1 MKKSIIDLV
10 NKDRIQKHLAEMI
23 EIPSINPFDNEAT
36 KENSEAVFADY
47 LLAKFE
53 DLGLEIGQHEVAPFR
68 SNIWAKFQGTASK
81 SKPSLALIAHTDTV
95 GVEGYKD
102 AFVPKIIDGK
112 MHGRGS
118 CDMKAAFAAFIEVVQ
133 VMKEG
138 GLEPDGDLYIIGV
151 ADEEYHMIG
160 SKSYPKHGPQVDF
173 GIVGEPTE
181 LQICPAHRGQYG
193 FKIAAIGKSVHSGQK
208 HLGQNAIYDSVPLLA
223 MLQEFDKDLQAG
235 TAHPLCG
242 TSTCSTNVINGGTV
256 LSIVPERCEVEIDI
270 RQVPSVT
277 AESVRQDLE
286 SRLAKL
292 METYPDKR
300 YEIVAQSWDIPAHEV
315 PSDSPELKKL
325 ADCFEALFSKA
336 PEVVAFPAAT
346 DAPNMGFPSVICGPG
361 DLKNAHTTNE
371 FVDIDEVVDAA
382 KLYLTYILDN

>member
-1 MKKSIIDLV
+1 MLDHSMLKHI
-10 NKDRIQKHLAEMI
+10 NKDRILNHLSEMI
-23 EIPSINPFDNEAT
+23 LIPSINPFDEEASAG
-36 KENSEAVFADY
+36 KSEAAMANY
-47 LLAKFE
+47 LLDKFKA
-53 DLGLEIGQHEVAPFR
+53 LGLETAQHEVAPFR
-68 SNIWAKFQGTASK
+68 PNVWGKLRGK
-81 SKPSLALIAHTDTV
+81 GKGPSLALIAHMDTV
-95 GVEGYKD
+95 GIEGYQNPFEAKYS
-102 AFVPKIIDGK
+102 DGK
-112 MHGRGS
+112 VYGRGS
-118 CDMKAAFAAFIEVVQ
+118 CDMKAAFASFLEVIEV
-133 VMKEG
+133 MRESNI
-138 GLEPDGDLYIIGV
+138 EPDGDVYIIGV

-160 SKSYPKHGPQVDF
+160 SKSYPEHGPKVDF

-193 FKIAAIGKSVHSGQK
+193 FRIAAIGKSVHSGQK
-208 HLGQNAIYDSVPLLA
+208 HLGQNAIYDIVPLLT

-235 TAHPLCG
+235 ASHPLCG
-242 TSTCSTNVINGGTV
+242 TSTCSTNVISGGTV

-270 RQVPSVT
+270 RQIPGVT

-292 METYPDKR
+292 MDAYPDKR

-325 ADCFEALFSKA
+325 AGHFKALFSKEA
-336 PEVVAFPAAT
+336 EIVAFPAAT

-371 FVDIDEVVDAA
+371 FVDLDEVVDAA
-382 KLYLTYILDN
+382 KLYLAYILDS

>member
-1 MKKSIIDLV
+1 MNETVLNLLSKE
-10 NKDRIQKHLAEMI
+10 RIQRNLAEMI
-23 EIPSINPFDNEAT
+23 RIPSINPFDDEAT
-36 KENSEAVFADY
+36 KENSEALFADY

-53 DLGLEIGQHEVAPFR
+53 ELGMEIGQHEVAPFR
-68 SNIWAKFQGTASK
+68 SNIWAKLKGTAT
-81 SKPSLALIAHTDTV
+81 KPSLALIAHTDTV
-95 GVEGYKD
+95 GVEGYEE
-102 AFVPKIIDGK
+102 AFVPNIVDGN

-118 CDMKAAFAAFIEVVQ
+118 CDMKAAFAAFIEVIQ

-138 GLEPDGDLYIIGV
+138 GLEPHGDLYIIGV

-160 SKSYPKHGPQVDF
+160 SKSYPEHGPKVDF

-193 FKIAAIGKSVHSGQK
+193 FKIAVIGKSVHSGQK

-235 TAHPLCG
+235 NVHPLCG
-242 TSTCSTNVINGGTV
+242 TSTCSVNVIEGGTV
-256 LSIVPERCEVEIDI
+256 LSIVPERCEVEIDV
-270 RQVPSVT
+270 RQIPGVT
-277 AESVRQDLE
+277 AESVKQELE
-286 SRLAKL
+286 GRLAKL
-292 METYPDKR
+292 METHPDKR

-325 ADCFEALFSKA
+325 AKCFETLFSKEA
-336 PEVVAFPAAT
+336 EVVAFPAAT
-346 DAPNMGFPSVICGPG
+346 DAPNMGFPAVICGPG

>member
-1 MKKSIIDLV
+1 MLEQSIFKHLSQ
-10 NKDRIQKHLAEMI
+10 DRIQKHLVEMI
-23 EIPSINPFDNEAT
+23 QIPSINPFDEEASPE
-36 KENSEAVFADY
+36 KSEAALASY
-47 LLAKFE
+47 LLDKFE
-53 DLGLEIGQHEVAPFR
+53 ALGLEIGQHEVAPLR
-68 SNIWAKFQGTASK
+68 SNIWAKLKGK
-81 SKPSLALIAHTDTV
+81 GNKPSLALIAHTDTV
-95 GVEGYKD
+95 GVEGYDD
-102 AFVPKIIDGK
+102 AFSGK
-112 MHGRGS
+112 LVNGTIHGRGS
-118 CDMKAAFAAFIEVVQ
+118 CDMKAAFAAFIEVIE
-133 VMKEG
+133 VMKE
-138 GLEPDGDLYIIGV
+138 LDLQPEGDVYIIGV

-160 SKSYPKHGPQVDF
+160 SKSYPEHGPKVDF

-208 HLGQNAIYDSVPLLA
+208 HLGKNAIYDIVPVLA

-235 TAHPLCG
+235 AVHPLCG
-242 TSTCSTNVINGGTV
+242 TSTCSTNVIHGGTV

-270 RQVPSVT
+270 RQIPGVT

-292 METYPDKR
+292 MEEHPDKR
-300 YEIVAQSWDIPAHEV
+300 FEIVAQSWDIPAHEL

-325 ADCFEALFSKA
+325 ARNFETLFSKEA
-336 PEVVAFPAAT
+336 EIVAFPAAT

-371 FVDIDEVVDAA
+371 FVDLNEVVDAA
-382 KLYLTYILDN
+382 KLYLAYILDS